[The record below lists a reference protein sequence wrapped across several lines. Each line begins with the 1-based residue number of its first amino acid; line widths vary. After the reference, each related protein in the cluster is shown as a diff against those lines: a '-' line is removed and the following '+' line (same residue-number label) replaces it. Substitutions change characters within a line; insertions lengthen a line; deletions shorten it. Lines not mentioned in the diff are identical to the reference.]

1 MVGRRRRRRRRG
13 IGVKFQVG
21 WIEGVSKQRPRL
33 GPVECSRWERKE
45 RRGGRGEGEE
55 GGEAELDHAK
65 EAVAAKT
72 VVSLCLQQAG

>member
-1 MVGRRRRRRRRG
+1 MFLNRDLGWVRWNVAGGRGKRG
-13 IGVKFQVG
+13 
-21 WIEGVSKQRPRL
+21 E
-33 GPVECSRWERKE
+33 
-45 RRGGRGEGEE
+45 GGRGEGEE